1 MPDFDINGYIGY
13 FKGGARSNLFYFKP
27 QFPAAIPIDMSKQGI
42 FLVRT
47 ATTPDSTLEQII
59 TSWQGF
65 DYKMGGKHTFSDIT
79 ITFNVDLDAKIR
91 LAYER
96 WIELIHTPETNFYA
110 LPSEYMEDQYL
121 EMLDYQGNVIM
132 QYQIYQAFPTTISQI
147 SLDYATVD
155 VAQFDVTFTY
165 QYHTV
170 SETAKGA

>member
-1 MPDFDINGYIGY
+1 MADFDINGYIGY

-27 QFPAAIPIDMSKQGI
+27 MFPSDVGIDMSKQGK

-47 ATTPDSTLEQII
+47 TSTPDATLEQII

-65 DYKMGGKHTFSDIT
+65 DYKMGGKHTFNDIT
-79 ITFNVDLDAKIR
+79 VTFNVDLNAKIR
-91 LAYER
+91 DAYER
-96 WIELIHTPETNFYA
+96 WITLIHNPLTNYYA
-110 LPSEYMEDQYL
+110 LPSQYMEDQYMQ
-121 EMLDYQGNVIM
+121 MLDYQGNVILEFKM
-132 QYQIYQAFPTTISQI
+132 YQAFPTTLGAI

-170 SETAKGA
+170 AQAGTAV